1 MMNKSTLPR
10 SLITWCIV
18 FLFILG
24 IAGCQTVA
32 ETQSG
37 VEETQPLVSNEPLES
52 ESTLPIIDSPTD
64 QVVPTSMIEDTE
76 PDPAAIQAA
85 WQSSPHADT
94 FILDLNGQNNTCA
107 RCHAP
112 INWSPSMDEL
122 PESCFACKFELEAP
136 PPTKGRVITTGEFG
150 GLAGFQHV
158 YDRLGVTF
166 RDKDQARQVLDLVR
180 YATAHNQLTLTDD
193 ELRFVAMYPAQAR
206 TILTGTT
213 P

>member
-1 MMNKSTLPR
+1 MEDYEIGDPLNLKISAKL
-10 SLITWCIV
+10 
-18 FLFILG
+18 
-24 IAGCQTVA
+24 AGYVSYA
-32 ETQSG
+32 FG
-37 VEETQPLVSNEPLES
+37 V
-52 ESTLPIIDSPTD
+52 PI
-64 QVVPTSMIEDTE
+64 
-76 PDPAAIQAA
+76 
-85 WQSSPHADT
+85 
-94 FILDLNGQNNTCA
+94 
-107 RCHAP
+107 P
-112 INWSPSMDEL
+112 INQPGVGENAFAHEAGIHVDGTLKDRRTYEL
-122 PESCFACKFELEAP
+122 YDYELLGLDLEAP